1 MKLREMYE
9 TISPLLIETKATS
22 ITLGLSKRFFLFT
35 LMGKIFKRIED
46 DPYLNFIS
54 LLKYYKV
61 LGNFLT
67 GTLREFHRDR
77 NKPYFRHFF
86 PDEQIYELVKA
97 DIKRL
102 VREHPN
108 VRATM
113 TKKGIIIYDN
123 YQKDKFNTLLFT
135 IHSGTWI
142 PENIREKFHLSAYE
156 RRQEEDVGS
165 HRIYSSL
172 VLKNNGIWIDNK
184 QSRFACDFNRPE
196 GLAVYRNNQER
207 WAARVWRRDPLEWER
222 EELLGSYK
230 EFYFL
235 LEKIID
241 AYRFN
246 VILDGHTMGDDKDR
260 ANISFGT
267 AFIPRFYM
275 PIVEKM
281 REQLNKKG
289 YAPVSFNAPYYGG
302 HILHTL
308 KEKHPDLF
316 ICFIE
321 INKKLYMNQG
331 RDRIYDGK
339 LALLSRNL
347 TSIFDLEM
355 QEGAIKGYPY
365 YAPTRRPKR

>member
-1 MKLREMYE
+1 MKIKEMFE
-9 TISPLLIETKATS
+9 TISPLLIEAKSTS
-22 ITLGLSKRFFLFT
+22 ITLGLSRRFFLFS
-35 LMGKIFKRIED
+35 LMGKIIRKIED

-54 LLKYYKV
+54 LLKYYKI

-67 GTLREFHRDR
+67 GTIREFYRDR
-77 NKPYFRHFF
+77 NKHYFRDFF
-86 PDEQIYELVKA
+86 PDEQLYENVKA
-97 DIKRL
+97 DIKWL

-123 YQKDKFNTLLFT
+123 FQKDKFNTLLFT

-156 RRQEEDVGS
+156 RHQEEDIAS
-165 HRIYSSL
+165 HRIYASL
-172 VLKNNGIWIDNK
+172 VLKKNGIWIDNK
-184 QSRFACDFNRPE
+184 QSRFACDFNRPVN
-196 GLAVYRNNQER
+196 LAVYRNNQER
-207 WAARVWRRDPLEWER
+207 WAQKVWRKDPLKWER
-222 EELLGSYK
+222 TELLESYK

-235 LEKIID
+235 LEKLID
-241 AYRFN
+241 TYHFN
-246 VILDGHTMGDDKDR
+246 IILDGHTMGDEKDR

-267 AFIPRFYM
+267 AFIPKFYM

-281 REQLNKKG
+281 RDQLNKKG

-302 HILHTL
+302 NILQSL

-321 INKKLYMNQG
+321 INKKLYMNPG
-331 RDRIYDGK
+331 RDKVYDGK
-339 LALLSRNL
+339 LASLSENL

-355 QEGAIKGYPY
+355 QDGATEGYPY
-365 YAPTRRPKR
+365 YAPKRRQKR